1 MRIQNSQRQTL
12 SSQSSR
18 KDLLKSR
25 IVDTTVI
32 FILLVSFGFPGKYTM
47 LLGSASSKIL
57 EYASF
62 GAQLLL
68 MLFSSSEDGFMS
80 LKLLDLKEKYAVIY
94 FMAAV
99 YFLDSMLVTRYPSE
113 QLISCIRY
121 TATIFFALWMVE
133 YYDGEKLFHLIAAA
147 QVIFTCLTFAFML
160 LRPGA
165 VFSQEQ
171 GEHDFTG
178 FLRTKNNAASQFS
191 ICILLQIAWFR
202 ILRAKQ
208 MIVSRKYLLSLL
220 AQGIF
225 LVLCNAKGAVLCLI
239 FPLLYVLF
247 GKYKEEPGKRLPL
260 GVIYVTLS
268 VAFLITALT
277 ILPLFQPLF
286 SLIGKDATLT
296 GRPVVAADHPGYDQ
310 PAYIYRIWIWNV
322 LEGPTGS
329 CHGPSGI
336 FTKFFYGKHDNRR
349 PQCFAGI
356 VDECRSVWSCRVFYG
371 YDHFHHR
378 SRADGMDR
386 LSVQCGVYPVVY
398 GIWLDRTFN
407 VHL

>member
-247 GKYKEEPGKRLPL
+247 GKYK
-260 GVIYVTLS
+260 
-268 VAFLITALT
+268 
-277 ILPLFQPLF
+277 
-286 SLIGKDATLT
+286 
-296 GRPVVAADHPGYDQ
+296 AADHPGYDQ

>member
-178 FLRTKNNAASQFS
+178 FLRTKT
-191 ICILLQIAWFR
+191 
-202 ILRAKQ
+202 
-208 MIVSRKYLLSLL
+208 Y
-220 AQGIF
+220 
-225 LVLCNAKGAVLCLI
+225 
-239 FPLLYVLF
+239 
-247 GKYKEEPGKRLPL
+247 
-260 GVIYVTLS
+260 
-268 VAFLITALT
+268 
-277 ILPLFQPLF
+277 
-286 SLIGKDATLT
+286 
-296 GRPVVAADHPGYDQ
+296 
-310 PAYIYRIWIWNV
+310 
-322 LEGPTGS
+322 
-329 CHGPSGI
+329 
-336 FTKFFYGKHDNRR
+336 
-349 PQCFAGI
+349 
-356 VDECRSVWSCRVFYG
+356 
-371 YDHFHHR
+371 
-378 SRADGMDR
+378 
-386 LSVQCGVYPVVY
+386 
-398 GIWLDRTFN
+398 
-407 VHL
+407 

>member
-133 YYDGEKLFHLIAAA
+133 YYDGEKLFHLIAGGTGD
-147 QVIFTCLTFAFML
+147 IYLSYICFYAF
-160 LRPGA
+160 
-165 VFSQEQ
+165 
-171 GEHDFTG
+171 
-178 FLRTKNNAASQFS
+178 K
-191 ICILLQIAWFR
+191 
-202 ILRAKQ
+202 
-208 MIVSRKYLLSLL
+208 
-220 AQGIF
+220 
-225 LVLCNAKGAVLCLI
+225 
-239 FPLLYVLF
+239 
-247 GKYKEEPGKRLPL
+247 
-260 GVIYVTLS
+260 
-268 VAFLITALT
+268 
-277 ILPLFQPLF
+277 
-286 SLIGKDATLT
+286 
-296 GRPVVAADHPGYDQ
+296 
-310 PAYIYRIWIWNV
+310 
-322 LEGPTGS
+322 TGS
-329 CHGPSGI
+329 CFLTGTG
-336 FTKFFYGKHDNRR
+336 
-349 PQCFAGI
+349 
-356 VDECRSVWSCRVFYG
+356 
-371 YDHFHHR
+371 
-378 SRADGMDR
+378 
-386 LSVQCGVYPVVY
+386 
-398 GIWLDRTFN
+398 RT
-407 VHL
+407 

>member
-225 LVLCNAKGAVLCLI
+225 LVLCNARGAVLCLI
-239 FPLLYVLF
+239 FPLL
-247 GKYKEEPGKRLPL
+247 
-260 GVIYVTLS
+260 
-268 VAFLITALT
+268 
-277 ILPLFQPLF
+277 
-286 SLIGKDATLT
+286 
-296 GRPVVAADHPGYDQ
+296 
-310 PAYIYRIWIWNV
+310 
-322 LEGPTGS
+322 
-329 CHGPSGI
+329 
-336 FTKFFYGKHDNRR
+336 
-349 PQCFAGI
+349 
-356 VDECRSVWSCRVFYG
+356 
-371 YDHFHHR
+371 
-378 SRADGMDR
+378 
-386 LSVQCGVYPVVY
+386 
-398 GIWLDRTFN
+398 
-407 VHL
+407 

>member
-225 LVLCNAKGAVLCLI
+225 LVICNNDDMALGAIDAIERAGILPGTIKLAGIDATPPGVEALKAGK
-239 FPLLYVLF
+239 LF
-247 GKYKEEPGKRLPL
+247 GTVEADKEGYANAIFGIAASLSRGLPIDESIKLENGKYFWCSQKG
-260 GVIYVTLS
+260 
-268 VAFLITALT
+268 LT
-277 ILPLFQPLF
+277 Q
-286 SLIGKDATLT
+286 
-296 GRPVVAADHPGYDQ
+296 ADIAG
-310 PAYIYRIWIWNV
+310 
-322 LEGPTGS
+322 T
-329 CHGPSGI
+329 
-336 FTKFFYGKHDNRR
+336 DNK
-349 PQCFAGI
+349 
-356 VDECRSVWSCRVFYG
+356 
-371 YDHFHHR
+371 
-378 SRADGMDR
+378 
-386 LSVQCGVYPVVY
+386 
-398 GIWLDRTFN
+398 
-407 VHL
+407 

>member
-1 MRIQNSQRQTL
+1 MRHP
-12 SSQSSR
+12 
-18 KDLLKSR
+18 
-25 IVDTTVI
+25 V
-32 FILLVSFGFPGKYTM
+32 
-47 LLGSASSKIL
+47 
-57 EYASF
+57 
-62 GAQLLL
+62 
-68 MLFSSSEDGFMS
+68 
-80 LKLLDLKEKYAVIY
+80 
-94 FMAAV
+94 
-99 YFLDSMLVTRYPSE
+99 
-113 QLISCIRY
+113 
-121 TATIFFALWMVE
+121 
-133 YYDGEKLFHLIAAA
+133 FHLHSPSDRMVSYSAGKTDDRIAK
-147 QVIFTCLTFAFML
+147 VSPFFTCTGDLSGPVQCQGSCVMPDLSATVC
-160 LRPGA
+160 A
-165 VFSQEQ
+165 V
-171 GEHDFTG
+171 
-178 FLRTKNNAASQFS
+178 
-191 ICILLQIAWFR
+191 W
-202 ILRAKQ
+202 
-208 MIVSRKYLLSLL
+208 
-220 AQGIF
+220 
-225 LVLCNAKGAVLCLI
+225 
-239 FPLLYVLF
+239 
-247 GKYKEEPGKRLPL
+247 KYKEEPGKRLPL

-296 GRPVVAADHPGYDQ
+296 GSYPVVAADHPGYDQ

>member
-57 EYASF
+57 ELRILWGAASSHAVF
-62 GAQLLL
+62 PAVKTA
-68 MLFSSSEDGFMS
+68 FMS

-147 QVIFTCLTFAFML
+147 QVIFTCLTFVFML

-178 FLRTKNNAASQFS
+178 F
-191 ICILLQIAWFR
+191 
-202 ILRAKQ
+202 
-208 MIVSRKYLLSLL
+208 
-220 AQGIF
+220 
-225 LVLCNAKGAVLCLI
+225 
-239 FPLLYVLF
+239 
-247 GKYKEEPGKRLPL
+247 
-260 GVIYVTLS
+260 
-268 VAFLITALT
+268 
-277 ILPLFQPLF
+277 
-286 SLIGKDATLT
+286 
-296 GRPVVAADHPGYDQ
+296 
-310 PAYIYRIWIWNV
+310 
-322 LEGPTGS
+322 
-329 CHGPSGI
+329 
-336 FTKFFYGKHDNRR
+336 
-349 PQCFAGI
+349 
-356 VDECRSVWSCRVFYG
+356 
-371 YDHFHHR
+371 
-378 SRADGMDR
+378 
-386 LSVQCGVYPVVY
+386 
-398 GIWLDRTFN
+398 
-407 VHL
+407 